1 MLARTPMKIVTVA
14 LANCMAQT
22 IWAAIAKGIC
32 DQAAP
37 AHVIEE
43 IRLAGL

>member
-1 MLARTPMKIVTVA
+1 MLARKPMKVVTVA
-14 LANCMAQT
+14 LANCMART

-32 DQAAP
+32 DRAAP